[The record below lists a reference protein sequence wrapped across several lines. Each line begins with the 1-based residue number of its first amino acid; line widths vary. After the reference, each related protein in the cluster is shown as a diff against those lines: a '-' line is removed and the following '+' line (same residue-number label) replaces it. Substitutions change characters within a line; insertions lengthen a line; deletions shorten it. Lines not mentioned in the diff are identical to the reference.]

1 MGAARRRADAVGW
14 LRALFPDQQLPPEAT
29 DDDLRAALA
38 SGRLLCALLRRL
50 CPGALMD
57 DAATDN
63 AGRFRAA
70 IQRMGV
76 PTFSAYD
83 LERGEVSTVITCILA
98 LKDRFG
104 SEDRGSTFLTRS
116 DSEGSRRYMEAKM
129 QRVLTS
135 PIMSEPSSPSLG
147 SDPYSPSRVFQLK
160 QGYNDLPGCKISDLM
175 KSTSLENAPTQAL
188 LGVVNSILDES
199 IERKNGQIP
208 YRIACLLRKVIVEIE
223 RRISTQAGHIRNQ
236 NNLIKA
242 REEKYQSRIR
252 VLEALADGA
261 REQTNV
267 EKDKLEGKGQFG
279 EDDMARL
286 MKYEEDL
293 VKLMKEKQDMLRLLQ
308 EKEDMV
314 RLLKEKED
322 MVRLLKVKED
332 IVDFNHDKV
341 DNTQQMRYENKES
354 LLKEKDETVVRL
366 TKDKEEM
373 VRLLKEKDN
382 IIRLMKDTK
391 DMVGLKEATVG
402 DTQQTTDDNKDRL
415 LKEKDDIVVR
425 LTKEK
430 GDMDRLLREKDDIIR
445 QMKDKE
451 NMVNLESEKTDD
463 RKQAVADDRDRM
475 IEENNDVVVRLT
487 MEKEKISKLLKEK
500 EDVIRLMKEK
510 EDRTDL
516 RKGNAENRE
525 QSTGEDA
532 DRSMKEKGDII
543 KLMKEK
549 EDYSNVIVKLKQELE
564 SLRSSYEES
573 CKLLESKKE
582 DITKLLTD
590 KEMNDSIILQL
601 RQELEAT
608 KIMHE
613 TRCQQLETRAA
624 QVNKESKQRIK
635 EIKLMLEDS
644 TKRRKELEEISESR
658 IQFWKEKEIVVN
670 QFVGLQIKNAQ
681 DLRLSSVSVRHEIL
695 NCQKRWFEE
704 LSGLGEN
711 LKMVTNA
718 AEKYHAA
725 LADNRK
731 LFNEIQELKGNIR
744 VYCRIRPFRPTEDE
758 KATSVEYIG
767 ENGELVLSNPT
778 KKGKEGGKN
787 FTFNKV
793 FGPTT
798 TQDMVFKDIQPL
810 IRSVLDGYN
819 VCIFAYGQTGSGKT
833 YTMMGPDN
841 ATEKEWGV
849 NYRALNDL
857 FSISNDRRDTIKYE
871 LGVQMVEIYNEQI
884 RDLLGGGGSQKK
896 YPSYSRFFKPLFLNL
911 HTLGIQNTTQPNG
924 LAVPDATMCPVT
936 STPHVIELM
945 QTGHNNRAM
954 SATAMNE
961 RSSRSHSVVTIH
973 VQGQDLK
980 TGNTLRGALHLV
992 DLAGSER
999 VDRSAVTGD
1008 RLKEA
1013 QHINKSLAALG
1024 DVIFS
1029 LSQKNSHVPYR
1040 NSKLTQVLQT
1050 SLGGHAK
1057 TLMFVQVNPDVLSY
1071 TETLS
1076 TLKFAE
1082 RVSGVELGVA
1092 RTNKE
1097 GKDVRELMDQLSL
1110 LKDTISKKDEEIDR
1124 LQVLNTGTSRLKSTS
1139 LLKHSSSSPGMTS
1152 LGKVASFGSGAASDV
1167 DNFSDT
1173 SDRHSE
1179 AGSMLSIDDTRQLG
1193 QSSADPEISAL
1204 GDVDSDG
1211 RLSDVSDGGGA
1222 ETDSSLNSVMDQEQE
1237 KAPSAA
1243 KERLTKAVN
1252 RVQKL
1257 TLPKVGQASSLRPKP
1272 RDPSGPKSS
1281 AYFVITIVTTGVRRS
1296 TTTQSTPPA
1305 RASSTSKRVP

>member
-1 MGAARRRADAVGW
+1 
-14 LRALFPDQQLPPEAT
+14 
-29 DDDLRAALA
+29 
-38 SGRLLCALLRRL
+38 
-50 CPGALMD
+50 
-57 DAATDN
+57 
-63 AGRFRAA
+63 
-70 IQRMGV
+70 MGV
-76 PTFSAYD
+76 PTFSAHD
-83 LERGEVSTVITCILA
+83 LERGQISAVITCILA
-98 LKDRFG
+98 LKDRFASCAG
-104 SEDRGSTFLTRS
+104 EDRSSTFLTRC
-116 DSEGSRRYMEAKM
+116 DSEGSRKHMEAKL

-135 PIMSEPSSPSLG
+135 PIMSEPSTPSFGADL
-147 SDPYSPSRVFQLK
+147 YSPSGVFQLK
-160 QGYNDLPGCKISDLM
+160 QGYSDLSGCKISDLM
-175 KSTSLENAPTQAL
+175 KSTSLDNAPTQSL

-223 RRISTQAGHIRNQ
+223 RRISTQAGHIRSQ

-252 VLEALADGA
+252 VLEALAGWA
-261 REQTNV
+261 SGQTHV
-267 EKDKLEGKGQFG
+267 EKDKLEGKGQLAD
-279 EDDMARL
+279 EDVARL
-286 MKYEEDL
+286 MKYEEDFSR
-293 VKLMKEKQDMLRLLQ
+293 LMKEKEDMVRLLK

-322 MVRLLKVKED
+322 MVRLLKVKGD
-332 IVDFNHDKV
+332 MVDLNNDKV
-341 DNTQQMRYENKES
+341 EDTQQTVNGNRDRV
-354 LLKEKDETVVRL
+354 LREKDDTVVRL
-366 TKDKEEM
+366 TKEKEDM
-373 VRLLKEKDN
+373 VRLLKEKEDV
-382 IIRLMKDTK
+382 IRLMKEK
-391 DMVGLKEATVG
+391 EDMVDMKDVTVE
-402 DTQQTTDDNKDRL
+402 DTQRIRDENKDRL

-430 GDMDRLLREKDDIIR
+430 GDMII
-445 QMKDKE
+445 
-451 NMVNLESEKTDD
+451 
-463 RKQAVADDRDRM
+463 
-475 IEENNDVVVRLT
+475 
-487 MEKEKISKLLKEK
+487 LLKEK
-500 EDVIRLMKEK
+500 EDIIRLMKEK
-510 EDRTDL
+510 EDMVSVGSGKIDDRKQAIDDDRDRLMKENNDILVRLTTEKEEITKLLKEKEAVIRLMREKEDIANL
-516 RKGNAENRE
+516 KKGNVEDRK
-525 QSTGEDA
+525 QSTGKDA
-532 DRSMKEKGDII
+532 DMSIKEKGDII
-543 KLMKEK
+543 RLMKED
-549 EDYSNVIVKLKQELE
+549 DYSNAIMKLKQELE

-582 DITKLLTD
+582 DIAKLLTD
-590 KEMNDSIILQL
+590 KEMNNNIILQL
-601 RQELEAT
+601 RQELETT
-608 KIMHE
+608 KKLHE
-613 TRCQQLETRAA
+613 THSQQLETKAA
-624 QVNKESKQRIK
+624 QVNKELEQRIK
-635 EIKLMLEDS
+635 DVELMLEDS
-644 TKRRKELEEISESR
+644 TKRRRELEELSESR
-658 IQFWKEKEIVVN
+658 IQFWKQKEIMVN
-670 QFVGLQIKNAQ
+670 QFVGFQVKNAQ

-695 NCQKRWFEE
+695 KCQKRWFEE
-704 LSGLGEN
+704 LSGFGQN
-711 LKMVTNA
+711 LKVVTNA

-758 KATSVEYIG
+758 KSTSIEYIG
-767 ENGELVLSNPT
+767 ENGELILSNPT

-833 YTMMGPDN
+833 YTMMGPEK

-857 FSISNDRRDTIKYE
+857 FSISHDRQDTIKYE

-884 RDLLGGGGSQKK
+884 RDLLGSGETI
-896 YPSYSRFFKPLFLNL
+896 LFLNL

-924 LAVPDATMCPVT
+924 LAVPDATMCPVN
-936 STPHVIELM
+936 STPHVIKLM

-1029 LSQKNSHVPYR
+1029 LSQKNAHVPYR

-1057 TLMFVQVNPDVLSY
+1057 TLMFVQVNPDVSSY

-1082 RVSGVELGVA
+1082 RVSGVELGAA

-1097 GKDVRELMDQLSL
+1097 GRDVRELMDQLSL
-1110 LKDTISKKDEEIDR
+1110 LKDTISKKDDEIDR
-1124 LQVLNTGTSRLKSTS
+1124 LQLVNTSTSRLKSTKHGDS

-1152 LGKVASFGSGAASDV
+1152 LGKAASFGSGAASDL

-1173 SDRHSE
+1173 SDRNSE
-1179 AGSMLSIDDTRQLG
+1179 AGSMLSTDDTRQLI
-1193 QSSADPEISAL
+1193 QSSADPEVSAL
-1204 GDVDSDG
+1204 GDIDSDG
-1211 RLSDVSDGGGA
+1211 RLSDVSDGAISTGA
-1222 ETDSSLNSVMDQEQE
+1222 ETDSSVNNAVDQEQE
-1237 KAPSAA
+1237 KTSSAA

-1252 RVQKL
+1252 RIQKL
-1257 TLPKVGQASSLRPKP
+1257 TVPKVGQASSLRPKP
-1272 RDPSGPKSS
+1272 RDPSAPKPSGKIPLS
-1281 AYFVITIVTTGVRRS
+1281 LHSYYETQFSGMPSLRS
-1296 TTTQSTPPA
+1296 
-1305 RASSTSKRVP
+1305 